1 MERRPPSYTS
11 LKVKDLA
18 LSTHRATDTHTFC
31 MDPARHGLAQKKL
44 TCWVHAPQCGACT
57 QHVGVV
63 WAGPWSSARLQ
74 KAMHAVS
81 TNHRQQQVERIGCSA
96 RARDGWR
103 RGWHGGARLSARLPM
118 EQAMEARTCTG
129 RCGLGAPSEKL
140 FSLSSVFGAATSK
153 TRPPSPLN
161 APRERTRE

>member
-1 MERRPPSYTS
+1 MLEWCGQGHG
-11 LKVKDLA
+11 A
-18 LSTHRATDTHTFC
+18 LRGCKTTE
-31 MDPARHGLAQKKL
+31 Q
-44 TCWVHAPQCGACT
+44 V
-57 QHVGVV
+57 
-63 WAGPWSSARLQ
+63 
-74 KAMHAVS
+74 VS

-153 TRPPSPLN
+153 TRPGVCGHRP
-161 APRERTRE
+161 

>member
-18 LSTHRATDTHTFC
+18 LSTHRATDTHTFGT
-31 MDPARHGLAQKKL
+31 DPARHGLALKKL
-44 TCWVHAPQCGACT
+44 TCWAHAPHRGACA
-57 QHVGVV
+57 QHDGVL
-63 WAGPWSSARLQ
+63 WSGPWSSARLP

-140 FSLSSVFGAATSK
+140 FSRSSAFVTPGAE
-153 TRPPSPLN
+153 TRPILQFS
-161 APRERTRE
+161 